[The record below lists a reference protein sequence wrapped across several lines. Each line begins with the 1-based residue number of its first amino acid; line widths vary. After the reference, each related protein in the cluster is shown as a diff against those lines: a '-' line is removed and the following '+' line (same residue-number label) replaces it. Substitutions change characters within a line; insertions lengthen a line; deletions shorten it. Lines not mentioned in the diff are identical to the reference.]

1 MLGGSHFAIRMHQVP
16 TMTDYNIPREPKPF
30 ERPLL
35 YAPDTE
41 KRVAYSRPS
50 TLGKDLDTGKSLVP
64 WEQSMV
70 AIGLVKKPN
79 LYARI
84 QAIVARGGGWKSD
97 KVQLQRIMSD
107 AKEAAD
113 WKGQADRGSAIH
125 DFCDAAEQGTLD
137 HDLVPEHLRGPVF
150 WYEENVVPKLTYLAT
165 ECFVAVDRLVEL
177 PGREPIKLRAAGSI
191 DRVCEYKGKRYIVDI
206 KSGRDDE
213 FRTGVCGQLWL
224 YSVGK
229 LYADDVVTQM
239 EQHPPGA
246 GLVDNWISADDVP
259 DDSEYGAHPINPSW
273 RADLGV
279 NQEWAIMLQAPK
291 FATRGEW
298 KWRFHWIP
306 LDTGRQIVECGQW
319 ARKCRSVKPFEEF
332 EL

>member
-1 MLGGSHFAIRMHQVP
+1 VEEAVQV
-16 TMTDYNIPREPKPF
+16 TDYNIPREAKPF

-35 YAPDTE
+35 YPPDGP

-50 TLGKDLDTGKSLVP
+50 TLGKDLDTGKALVP

-70 AIGLVKKPN
+70 AIGLAKKPH
-79 LYARI
+79 LYSRI
-84 QAIVARGGGWKSD
+84 AAIVARGGTWKTD
-97 KVQLQRIMSD
+97 KAQLKRIMD
-107 AKEAAD
+107 EAKEAAD

-125 DFCDAAEQGTLD
+125 DFADAAEQGTLD
-137 HDLVPEHLRGPVF
+137 LGMVPEYLKGPVD
-150 WYEENVVPKLTYLAT
+150 WYATNVVPKLTYLAT

-191 DRVCEYKGKRYIVDI
+191 DRVCEYQGKRYIVDI

-213 FRTGVCGQLWL
+213 FRTSVCGQLWL

-229 LYADDVVTQM
+229 LYADDIVHQN
-239 EQHPPGA
+239 EEAAYA
-246 GLVDNWISADDVP
+246 GYDWKPADLADGVP
-259 DDSEYGAHPINPSW
+259 VNPSL
-273 RADLGV
+273 RAELDV
-279 NQEWAIMLQAPK
+279 DPDWAIMLQAPK

-298 KWRFHWIP
+298 RWRFHWIP

-319 ARKCRSVKPFEEF
+319 ARKCRSVKPFQEF

>member
-1 MLGGSHFAIRMHQVP
+1 M
-16 TMTDYNIPREPKPF
+16 
-30 ERPLL
+30 
-35 YAPDTE
+35 
-41 KRVAYSRPS
+41 
-50 TLGKDLDTGKSLVP
+50 
-64 WEQSMV
+64 
-70 AIGLVKKPN
+70 GLVKKPY
-79 LYARI
+79 LYDRI
-84 QAIVARGGGWKSD
+84 AAIVARGGSWKSD
-97 KVQLQRIMSD
+97 KVQLKRIMED

-137 HDLVPEHLRGPVF
+137 HDLVPQHLRGPVF
-150 WYEENVVPKLTYLAT
+150 WYEENIVPRLTYLAT

-191 DRVCEYKGKRYIVDI
+191 DRICEYQGKRYIVDI

-229 LYADDVVTQM
+229 LYADDVVLQDQDP
-239 EQHPPGA
+239 EFSWVNKWVP
-246 GLVDNWISADDVP
+246 ADIDVRNV
-259 DDSEYGAHPINPSW
+259 NPSA

-279 NQEWAIMLQAPK
+279 EQDVAIMLQAPK

-298 KWRFHWIP
+298 AWKCHWIP

-319 ARKCRSVKPFEEF
+319 ARKCRSVKEF
-332 EL
+332 ERFTL

>member
-1 MLGGSHFAIRMHQVP
+1 
-16 TMTDYNIPREPKPF
+16 MTDYNIPREPKPF

-50 TLGKDLDTGKSLVP
+50 TLGKDLDTGKALIP

-70 AIGLVKKPN
+70 AMGLVKKPH
-79 LYARI
+79 LYDRI
-84 QAIVARGGGWKSD
+84 AAIVARGGTWKSD
-97 KVQLQRIMSD
+97 RVQLKRIMED

-125 DFCDAAEQGTLD
+125 DFADAAEQGVLD
-137 HDLVPEHLRGPVF
+137 ESMVPDHLKGPVL
-150 WYEENVVPKLTYLAT
+150 WYAENYAPKLDILAT
-165 ECFVAVDRLVEL
+165 EAFVAIDRLVEL

-191 DRVCEYKGKRYIVDI
+191 DRICKYKGKRYIVDI

-224 YSVGK
+224 YSVGS
-229 LYADDVVTQM
+229 LYADEIVDQDVTLGSGPRGG
-239 EQHPPGA
+239 EWLWKP
-246 GLVDNWISADDVP
+246 SDV
-259 DDSEYGAHPINPSW
+259 NPSK
-273 RADLGV
+273 RALTGV
-279 NQEWAIMLQAPK
+279 DQDFAIMLQAPK

-298 KWRFHWIP
+298 KWRAHWIP